1 MIEIGRGAISKM
13 SARLDGP
20 NVQYAFRLDDVEVPV
35 NPLIGSTV
43 RLEYLGGDPLHPLR
57 AQDQDQL
64 QPGLLL
70 PVHDQAGPV

>member
-35 NPLIGSTV
+35 NPMIGTTV
-43 RLEYLGGDPLHPLR
+43 RLEYLGDSIAPIAGARPKPVSARVTATR
-57 AQDQDQL
+57 A
-64 QPGLLL
+64 
-70 PVHDQAGPV
+70 

>member
-35 NPLIGSTV
+35 NPLIGNTV
-43 RLEYLGGDPLHPLR
+43 RLEYLGAIHCT
-57 AQDQDQL
+57 
-64 QPGLLL
+64 
-70 PVHDQAGPV
+70 HC